1 MSRNHAMQNCDFGT
15 HGNLPWALSVK
26 MEGSG
31 SIEQRGNEVPE
42 KRPLVLVAGMARS
55 SFEELAP
62 VLDRHKLT
70 VVQVTSAEDA
80 MRYAHS
86 DRVELVIIGVDPTEM
101 SFDDVIRTIRSESS
115 ASNRASLLVLAT
127 PGKEDE
133 ARGLIGRGVNRVML
147 TTDPPKLVALQVA
160 ELLDIAPRSTL
171 RLATRMLV
179 ELADGFQKELG
190 AVVNISAAGI
200 LLETDAD
207 LEPGQH
213 VVLSIDF
220 DPAVEP
226 VSGKAEVVRKADLE
240 REGIRGVGVRFL
252 SFAGDSRQR
261 LETILG
267 EAFHIPID
275 EVRTTS

>member
-1 MSRNHAMQNCDFGT
+1 VVQKT
-15 HGNLPWALSVK
+15 
-26 MEGSG
+26 
-31 SIEQRGNEVPE
+31 
-42 KRPLVLVAGMARS
+42 PLVLVAGMARS

-62 VLDRHKLT
+62 VLDRHRLT
-70 VVQVTSAEDA
+70 VVQVTSAEDS

-86 DRVELVIIGVDPTEM
+86 DRVELIIIGIAPTEM
-101 SFDDVIRTIRSESS
+101 SLEDVVRTIRSQSS
-115 ASNRASLLVLAT
+115 ASRKASLLVLAT

-133 ARGLIGRGVNRVML
+133 ARRLIGHGVNRVML
-147 TTDPPKLVALQVA
+147 TADPPKLVALQVA
-160 ELLDIAPRSTL
+160 ELLDIAPRATL
-171 RLATRMLV
+171 RLTTRMLV
-179 ELADGFQKELG
+179 EVADGFEKELG

-213 VVLSIDF
+213 VILSIDI
-220 DPAVEP
+220 DPEVEP
-226 VSGKAEVVRKADLE
+226 VSGKAEVVRKTDPE
-240 REGIRGVGVRFL
+240 REGIAGVGVRFL

-261 LETILG
+261 LEAILG